1 LVRDCRIE
9 INGSKRRLGMKNVAI
24 AILLAFGVSVSGS
37 VFACDDGS
45 HHKTQ
50 SGISAP
56 ATPAPVK

>member
-1 LVRDCRIE
+1 
-9 INGSKRRLGMKNVAI
+9 MKNVAI